1 MASNFSVSLEKIIQS
16 IHLEVLYTPISPT
29 EIQIVSADVGRPGLQ
44 LAGFM
49 EHFDN
54 LRIQLIGN
62 AETAYME
69 SINES
74 SLRTTMDMLFAQKP
88 PALIV
93 ARGLEVSPVVLESA
107 RRFEVPVLRTQESTS
122 SIMSSLISLLQV
134 ELAPRVTRHG
144 VLVEVYGEGI
154 LLLGESGVGK
164 SETAIELVKRGHRLI
179 ADDAVEVR
187 RVSNQTLVGSAPE
200 NIRHF
205 IELRGIGIINVRRI
219 FGMGAIKVTEKID
232 MLIQLEQWDQNKVYD
247 RMGMENEYTQI
258 LGINVPSLTIPVKP
272 GRNLAIIIE
281 TAAMNNR
288 QKKMGYNAAHELL
301 RNLGMDVPSDAVSIP
316 ADQWSNY

>member
-16 IHLEVLYTPISPT
+16 IHLEVLYTPVSPT
-29 EIQIVSADVGRPGLQ
+29 EIQIASADVGRPGLQ

-164 SETAIELVKRGHRLI
+164 SETAIELIKRGHRLV
-179 ADDAVEVR
+179 ADDAVDIR
-187 RVSNQTLVGSAPE
+187 RVADQLYGKAPE
-200 NIRHF
+200 LIRHY
-205 IELRGIGIINVRRI
+205 IELRGIGVINVQQLL
-219 FGMGAIKVTEKID
+219 GMSAVKSESQVD
-232 MLIQLEQWDQNKVYD
+232 LVVHLERWREDKFYD
-247 RMGMENEYTQI
+247 RFGLDEEKVNI
-258 LGINVPSLTIPVKP
+258 LGLEIPIITVPVQP
-272 GRNLAIIIE
+272 GRNLATIVE
-281 TAAMNNR
+281 VAVMNNR
-288 QKKMGYNAAHELL
+288 HKKYGFNAAQEL
-301 RNLGMDVPSDAVSIP
+301 
-316 ADQWSNY
+316 ADELERHAQGG